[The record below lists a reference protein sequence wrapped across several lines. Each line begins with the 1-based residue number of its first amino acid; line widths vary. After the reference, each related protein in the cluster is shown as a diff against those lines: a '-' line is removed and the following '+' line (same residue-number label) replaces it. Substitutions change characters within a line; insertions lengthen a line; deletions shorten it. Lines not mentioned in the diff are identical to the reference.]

1 VNNIVA
7 QLTGR
12 KRAGTVR
19 LRKKTVSHQVPKA
32 RKRTA
37 QKIDVGDLNEI
48 IAIDPKRRIC
58 IAESGVTFFDL
69 VEATLKHGLAPIIV
83 PEFKTVTIG
92 GAVAGGSIESMS
104 FKHGGFHDTCLEYEV
119 IPRKVMFLFAHQTM
133 RTVSCFKWFM
143 ERLEP

>member
-1 VNNIVA
+1 MIAVGSYLMIAASALGGAIIGFTLTERHKIDEPNLPGARHLSKVNNIVA

-58 IAESGVTFFDL
+58 IANPGDFFRSG
-69 VEATLKHGLAPIIV
+69 
-83 PEFKTVTIG
+83 
-92 GAVAGGSIESMS
+92 
-104 FKHGGFHDTCLEYEV
+104 
-119 IPRKVMFLFAHQTM
+119 
-133 RTVSCFKWFM
+133 
-143 ERLEP
+143 